1 VVEDLAGRLNPQQ
14 IIPQKIFKF
23 LGNLR
28 ITIVDAVC
36 SRIKQ
41 KITVPQGDT
50 IAADSPG
57 FLKKGK
63 RNISALCIVSRRK
76 AGDASSE
83 NDDLAFMLLLYVDL
97 PRDPPSGKSITFK
110 VRILPFFK
118 ISGDRKAFK
127 SLSIKIFL

>member
-1 VVEDLAGRLNPQQ
+1 VEDLAGRLNPQQ

-28 ITIVDAVC
+28 VTIVDVVC
-36 SRIKQ
+36 SRIEQ

-83 NDDLAFMLLLYVDL
+83 NDNLAFILLLYVDL
-97 PRDPPSGKSITFK
+97 PRDPPSGNLSRSKLEFCHFSRFK
-110 VRILPFFK
+110 EIEK
-118 ISGDRKAFK
+118 HS
-127 SLSIKIFL
+127 SHYQ